1 MTMKTVALTLL
12 SALYLSGNVYAE
24 TLLTN
29 PNLPHPVAAAAAYE
43 NHEKTVRNENV
54 AKAGVAKGATQ
65 VRPVGGVFNE
75 VKGVGNVGRP
85 AGVGRV
91 GGLR

>member
-1 MTMKTVALTLL
+1 MRMKTVTLALL

-43 NHEKTVRNENV
+43 DHAKTVRNENV
-54 AKAGVAKGATQ
+54 AKAGVAKSATQ
-65 VRPVGGVFNE
+65 VRPVNGPAR
-75 VKGVGNVGRP
+75 GVGNIGRP